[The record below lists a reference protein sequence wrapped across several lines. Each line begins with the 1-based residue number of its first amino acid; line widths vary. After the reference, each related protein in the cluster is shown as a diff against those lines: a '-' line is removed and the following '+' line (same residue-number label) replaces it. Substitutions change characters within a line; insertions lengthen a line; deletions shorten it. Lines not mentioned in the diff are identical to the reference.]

1 MKMENIEIKK
11 MIIENFIDWYTSS
24 DDERARMKD
33 ALESYLQEDHVD
45 ELVEVR
51 IEDRMTGMFISQM
64 SRL

>member
-11 MIIENFIDWYTSS
+11 MIIENFIDWYISN
-24 DDERARMKD
+24 DDERSRMKD

-45 ELVEVR
+45 ELSEVR
-51 IEDRMTGMFISQM
+51 IEDRMTGMFISQL

>member
-1 MKMENIEIKK
+1 MENIEIKK

-45 ELVEVR
+45 ELSEIR

>member
-1 MKMENIEIKK
+1 MENIEIKK

-45 ELVEVR
+45 ELSEVR
-51 IEDRMTGMFISQM
+51 MEDRLTGMFISQI

>member
-45 ELVEVR
+45 ELSEVR
-51 IEDRMTGMFISQM
+51 IEDRMTGMFISQL

>member
-1 MKMENIEIKK
+1 MENIEIKK

-45 ELVEVR
+45 ELSEVR

>member
-1 MKMENIEIKK
+1 MENIEIKK

>member
-1 MKMENIEIKK
+1 MENIEIKK

-33 ALESYLQEDHVD
+33 ALEEYLREDHVD
-45 ELVEVR
+45 ELSEIR
-51 IEDRMTGMFISQM
+51 MEDRMTGMFISQM